1 MLTLLVF
8 FSLAVDMHGTISRQ
22 DLIDFYVSV
31 DKSKISAVDDLLR
44 KYTADELI
52 GMVRGIIIH

>member
-1 MLTLLVF
+1 MLTLLF
-8 FSLAVDMHGTISRQ
+8 FFALAVDMHGTISRQ